1 MITTNHM
8 DTQFYIRFTMK
19 TKTGTDTFAH
29 FFIGNSRS
37 RARSIFSNLKG
48 NREVHESDLLQLEF
62 METREGVPVN
72 LDEMSC
78 TLQELGENC
87 KLITKEL
94 FKSAVLE

>member
-1 MITTNHM
+1 MNSM
-8 DTQFYIRFTMK
+8 DTQFFIRFAMK
-19 TKTGTDTFAH
+19 TKTGADTFAN

-37 RARSIFSNLKG
+37 RARAIFNNLKG
-48 NREVHESDLLQLEF
+48 NREVRESDLLQLEF
-62 METREGVPVN
+62 METSEGIPVN
-72 LDEMSC
+72 LDVMSC